1 MTTTTAI
8 HRSIKSNIPPWQHI
22 AALAG
27 CFLTHRQAVH
37 KWRISRKKKN
47 NNNNKK
53 NFKATVVNALLP
65 ARSIP
70 SVNHTSCVESCFPIN
85 QSKKIKLID
94 SPNLEPRVI
103 LAPCQRYSHQI
114 IGKYLIYL
122 GIYVPNKYYVLYLAY
137 VLYFTKEIKNMPN
150 TLLSYLSTR
159 ELLRTREKCGE
170 AWAEGG
176 CFSHNARRT
185 SFFISFIKCVVN
197 CARSYRW
204 RRLCVLY
211 LNWALVWRRVR
222 AYGNKINSFWPITAR
237 AFFWTFYI

>member
-1 MTTTTAI
+1 M
-8 HRSIKSNIPPWQHI
+8 
-22 AALAG
+22 AAHSG
-27 CFLTHRQAVH
+27 FGWMFSHTSTGSSQV
-37 KWRISRKKKN
+37 KNFTQKKN

-176 CFSHNARRT
+176 CFSHFSSLKNSR
-185 SFFISFIKCVVN
+185 
-197 CARSYRW
+197 
-204 RRLCVLY
+204 VL
-211 LNWALVWRRVR
+211 
-222 AYGNKINSFWPITAR
+222 I
-237 AFFWTFYI
+237 